1 MQDHYEMRR
10 RDREL
15 TRDEAI
21 AILSRAGIAT
31 VSVVTADGPYG
42 FPVSPV
48 VVDDTL
54 YFHSATEGRKVRALA
69 SDPRVWISAFTDV
82 VPATDKFTT
91 YFESAMAWGEL
102 RLVSAPDEARRALMA
117 LCLKFTPSNMTDFDN
132 ALVRSL
138 PVTAVYALRL
148 DHVSGKAKRRR

>member
-1 MQDHYEMRR
+1 MNDHYEMRR

-15 TRDEAI
+15 TRDEAL
-21 AILSRAGIAT
+21 AILSRAEVAT

-48 VVDDTL
+48 VVDGTL
-54 YFHSATEGRKVRALA
+54 YFHSATEGRKIRALA
-69 SDPRVWISAFTDV
+69 SDSRVWISAFTDV
-82 VPATDKFTT
+82 VAATDKFTT

-102 RLVSAPDEARRALMA
+102 RRVADPGEARRALEA
-117 LCLKFTPSNMTDFDN
+117 LCRKFTPSNMADFDN
-132 ALVRSL
+132 ALARSL
-138 PVTAVYALRL
+138 PATAVYALRL